1 MLRRKNQLI
10 DKQIGIK
17 IRQIRKSWGISQIE
31 LAERIGISF
40 QQVQKYEKGSTRISA
55 SRLMQISEALNVK
68 ITVFFE
74 ETEKIPIVSDLSP
87 GYIPGEAPFENI
99 QSPDKEEMTMLKLF
113 RKIKNRKVREGIIKQ
128 LQGLIELENQK

>member
-1 MLRRKNQLI
+1 MI

>member
-1 MLRRKNQLI
+1 MI

-40 QQVQKYEKGSTRISA
+40 QQVQKYEKGSTRISV

-68 ITVFFE
+68 VTVFFE
-74 ETEKIPIVSDLSP
+74 ETEKIPVVSDLSP
-87 GYIPGEAPFENI
+87 GYIPGGVPFENI

-113 RKIKNRKVREGIIKQ
+113 RKIKNRKVREGMIKQ